1 MSHRD
6 TDLVPGDMY
15 ILARV
20 WSVLSGDN
28 ITFKLYADPHRLLY
42 DGSLEITSGVEMVAD
57 A

>member
-6 TDLVPGDMY
+6 TDLVPDDMY

-28 ITFKLYADPHRLLY
+28 ITFRLYADPHRLLY
-42 DGSLEITSGVEMVAD
+42 DGSLEIISGVEMVAD